1 MRGDA
6 ATQDARHGRQPPCGP
21 AGLVSLRARHRRPCA
36 LSFACGRRGEYCI
49 KELGGVN
56 RLAGPGC
63 PIEDQSGYAQFGM
76 MKTRPTPTSCT
87 VQLQSANEK
96 LVRAGLEKKCFELLG
111 EHDEIAIYEHY
122 RAQRDGDGEGA
133 ALHTMLCGREC
144 RTDEERRPKK
154 GKKAKRRDQ
163 LRPPP
168 PPPPPPPPLQPAA
181 VAKSTESPVAELRR
195 LRGGAFHA
203 FFPRFARVIE
213 CTGLGTELRR
223 VREAVVELHAE
234 EAAILGQVESLLNE

>member
-1 MRGDA
+1 
-6 ATQDARHGRQPPCGP
+6 
-21 AGLVSLRARHRRPCA
+21 
-36 LSFACGRRGEYCI
+36 
-49 KELGGVN
+49 
-56 RLAGPGC
+56 
-63 PIEDQSGYAQFGM
+63 M

-144 RTDEERRPKK
+144 RPVRTDEERRPKK

-168 PPPPPPPPLQPAA
+168 PQQQPAA

-203 FFPRFARVIE
+203 FFAEV
-213 CTGLGTELRR
+213 CKGHWVHGLGHR
-223 VREAVVELHAE
+223 
-234 EAAILGQVESLLNE
+234 AAAGTGGRGRAAR